1 MATLDFSDREMAYL
15 LVALR
20 KHEEALLASEDEEA
34 GDTVT
39 DLLVVQA
46 LRGKIK
52 EAKDRANA

>member
-1 MATLDFSDREMAYL
+1 MAYL